1 MNVAGSLMV
10 AVSKLKSRL
19 GSPPESSA
27 VKDNLRQPEEV
38 PHITDGRSL
47 RATGRTVPVQRMTR
61 GRCTLRDKRSTN
73 GSAAAFTLDPRR
85 HGNGRATMNAVR
97 RFSLA

>member
-1 MNVAGSLMV
+1 MNVGSLMV

-47 RATGRTVPVQRMTR
+47 RATGRTAQLATCIKPE
-61 GRCTLRDKRSTN
+61 TLNLLRQL
-73 GSAAAFTLDPRR
+73 AA
-85 HGNGRATMNAVR
+85 
-97 RFSLA
+97 